1 MDANAIL
8 QAISAVGFPIVMCLI
23 MVKLVYNLQ
32 EQHTKEVESLRT
44 SIDNNTKVL
53 DNLMNKLDKLVN

>member
-1 MDANAIL
+1 MDANAVL

-53 DNLMNKLDKLVN
+53 DNLMEKLDKLVN

>member
-1 MDANAIL
+1 MDANTVL

-32 EQHTKEVESLRT
+32 EQHTKEVESLRI

-53 DNLMNKLDKLVN
+53 DNLMDKLDKLVN

>member
-1 MDANAIL
+1 MDANTVL

-53 DNLMNKLDKLVN
+53 DNLMDKLDKLVN

>member
-1 MDANAIL
+1 MDANTVL

-23 MVKLVYNLQ
+23 MVKLIYNLQ

-53 DNLMNKLDKLVN
+53 DSLMDKLDKLVN

>member
-1 MDANAIL
+1 MDANTVL

-32 EQHTKEVESLRT
+32 EQYTKEVESLRT

-53 DNLMNKLDKLVN
+53 DNLMDKLDKLVN

>member
-1 MDANAIL
+1 MDANAVL

-53 DNLMNKLDKLVN
+53 DNLMDKLDKLVN